1 MCGGREGERHG
12 VREDL
17 MDCIVEKKMG
27 AFFPQRKYTV
37 HVNVIV
43 VYLSYRKVFID

>member
-17 MDCIVEKKMG
+17 MDCIVEKKNG
-27 AFFPQRKYTV
+27 CF
-37 HVNVIV
+37 
-43 VYLSYRKVFID
+43 LSSEEIHCTC